1 MDNHSKVLLLDFY
14 GSILTAKQFE
24 CMDLHYNEDLS
35 LAEIAEQL
43 SITRQGVYDLVKR
56 SQDLLQKMEDK
67 LGFIEKFKLRIL
79 AAERVTSILDKLSEN
94 ENDGQY
100 SISKAV
106 MNSIKAEMNI
116 IIEGEMEEVP

>member
-14 GSILTAKQFE
+14 GNILTAKQFE

-43 SITRQGVYDLVKR
+43 SITRQGVFDLVKR

-67 LGFIEKFKLRIL
+67 LGFIQKFKIRIL
-79 AAERVTSILDKLSEN
+79 AAERVILILDEIPKDEN
-94 ENDGQY
+94 ANY
-100 SISKAV
+100 CISQSV
-106 MNSIKAEMNI
+106 MKSLKAEI
-116 IIEGEMEEVP
+116 YTIIEGEMEEDS